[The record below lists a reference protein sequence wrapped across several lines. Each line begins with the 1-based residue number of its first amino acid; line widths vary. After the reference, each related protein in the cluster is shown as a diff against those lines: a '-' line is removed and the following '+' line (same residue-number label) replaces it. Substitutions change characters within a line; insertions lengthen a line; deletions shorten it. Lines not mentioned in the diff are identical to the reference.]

1 MCTTLFQIESEK
13 SHIKLLGNIIHSIIV
28 QPGTI
33 GEYIVKCHF
42 PSFQSKSSGYDNHLC
57 EQAFVGV
64 CILKNLSQFVKMLCK
79 VLSPSV
85 ASKDSKWDN
94 SRTQFM
100 RQVKFWIS
108 RMKTNL
114 GYKQLKHIQILR
126 NI

>member
-13 SHIKLLGNIIHSIIV
+13 SHIKLLGNIIHTIIV

-42 PSFQSKSSGYDNHLC
+42 PSFQSESSGYDNHLC

-79 VLSPSV
+79 VLSPGLFV
-85 ASKDSKWDN
+85 HRPHCD
-94 SRTQFM
+94 RTRTSAVNKRNEIRAMFT
-100 RQVKFWIS
+100 IS
-108 RMKTNL
+108 
-114 GYKQLKHIQILR
+114 
-126 NI
+126 